1 MIVFR
6 KGKNIFFCSNWNDN
20 TFRILPSIS
29 KKCVCNLLP
38 NCLNPNFKRKYFTTS
53 QNEDILKKKKNC
65 NNDNNI
71 ASENNNI
78 ASENN
83 NIASENN
90 NTDYDKNLFVEE
102 LNNVFKEFPLENKNN
117 LSNEDIFISI
127 NYKQNENKQIGS
139 IIKMDDTT
147 YGIVLQL
154 NKKDTIIGRIKNI
167 KKECI
172 ENLCETD
179 LGNME
184 DNKMVHKN
192 VYSPYEYLNYLYL
205 KNCEKI
211 NIFNMN
217 NKEIFN
223 KRVITKQLYTN
234 NLLIDLFYKINYGQ
248 KICII
253 GEKDQGKQNLLN
265 SIIYE
270 NLLVNLIKENE
281 NFFIIC
287 STSQKSE
294 IVSIFQ
300 KLYEQFRKNEN
311 WLDENGEKNNDDQRY
326 QEETKID
333 KLYSKNYTYE
343 NIKIPNDIL
352 LINSVPQNDTKVA
365 TYVLPFLSTYN
376 LHMYKNMYKN
386 VILIFYDVE
395 KYSTIV
401 LDLQKEMNILIKNYY
416 EKKENIKISSEKYA
430 HNISTLPFSMYTI
443 LSRYLSLSMYP
454 YIKYKNVNDQLKDD
468 SKLSKM
474 ESGKME
480 SGKMESGEV
489 ESGEVESGEVES
501 GNIQS
506 LENFKYSDLVNIKK
520 EKNKN
525 SDISINS
532 ATTFLFLDNNEKK
545 EMIDIKNYALSL
557 CENSIYL
564 FKNKLGIYPEININN
579 VIKNCTIENNKI
591 WEYIKH
597 EIRQVFDKRK
607 ELIELNENKKI
618 MNIYIDHWENEDL
631 IHYNNI
637 YYILMYN
644 NSKIFNLNTFYQ
656 IIFLKILFSYNFTN
670 ENISQKTI
678 QAFYQKFFYYYFRHR
693 KYFSYLHA
701 HYYTNLSSFQEKEN
715 AHNFLQKI
723 ETVLRY
729 TKPYFS

>member
-6 KGKNIFFCSNWNDN
+6 KGKNIFFCSHWNDN
-20 TFRILPSIS
+20 TFRILPNIS
-29 KKCVCNLLP
+29 KRCVCNLLP
-38 NCLNPNFKRKYFTTS
+38 NCFIKVNCLNQKLKRKCFATS
-53 QNEDILKKKKNC
+53 HNEDILKKKNC

-71 ASENNNI
+71 ASENNN
-78 ASENN
+78 
-83 NIASENN
+83 
-90 NTDYDKNLFVEE
+90 TDCNKNLFVEE

-127 NYKQNENKQIGS
+127 NYKEHENKQIGS
-139 IIKMDDTT
+139 ILKMDDNT

-154 NKKDTIIGRIKNI
+154 NKNDTIIGRIKNV

-172 ENLCETD
+172 ENLCGTD

-184 DNKMVHKN
+184 DNKMGCTN

-205 KNCEKI
+205 KNCKKI
-211 NIFNMN
+211 NIFNIN
-217 NKEIFN
+217 NKEMFS
-223 KRVITKQLYTN
+223 KMVITKQLYTN

-287 STSQKSE
+287 STSHKSE
-294 IVSIFQ
+294 ITSIFQ
-300 KLYEQFRKNEN
+300 KLYEQFRKNKN
-311 WLDENGEKNNDDQRY
+311 WLDGNGEKNNDDQRY

-365 TYVLPFLSTYN
+365 TYVSPVLSTYN

-395 KYSTIV
+395 KYSNIV

-416 EKKENIKISSEKYA
+416 EKKENIKISSEKYG

-454 YIKYKNVNDQLKDD
+454 YIKYQNVNDQLKDD

-474 ESGKME
+474 KNGKLDE
-480 SGKMESGEV
+480 NYSD
-489 ESGEVESGEVES
+489 
-501 GNIQS
+501 GNIRS
-506 LENFKYSDLVNIKK
+506 LGNFKYSDLVNMKK
-520 EKNKN
+520 EKNEN
-525 SDISINS
+525 SAISINS
-532 ATTFLFLDNNEKK
+532 TTTFLFLDNNEKK
-545 EMIDIKNYALSL
+545 EMTDIKNYALSL
-557 CENSIYL
+557 CENSIYI

-591 WEYIKH
+591 WEYFKH

-607 ELIELNENKKI
+607 ELMELNENKKM

-670 ENISQKTI
+670 ENISQKSI
-678 QAFYQKFFYYYFRHR
+678 QAFYKKFFYYYFRHS
-693 KYFSYLHA
+693 KYFSHLHA
-701 HYYTNLSSFQEKEN
+701 QYYTNLSSFQKKEN

-723 ETVLRY
+723 ETILRY